1 LGARASARLFSL
13 IFRQRRNYLYVHS
26 SAGYWTRQEL
36 IASVLAP
43 FCFLISNSHHH
54 ITILERLTAFFLA
67 LRPRNQPH
75 PAFPSSNMAAGC
87 CSGAA
92 EAQGTSA
99 HPADPHAPHDQ
110 GDHGDHNSHGH
121 GHDHGHDH
129 DHDAEHVDEKQR
141 DAAAVTPNDDPA
153 ANYPKGLTLVLIITA
168 LCLAVFLVA
177 LDQTIIA
184 PALGAITAQFQ
195 SVKDIVSG

>member
-1 LGARASARLFSL
+1 MGARASARLFSL

-67 LRPRNQPH
+67 LRPRNQPQ

-99 HPADPHAPHDQ
+99 HPADPHAPHD
-110 GDHGDHNSHGH
+110 HGSDDSHGH
-121 GHDHGHDH
+121 GHDHGYDH
-129 DHDAEHVDEKQR
+129 EHGSCGGHAESESLAPCDQAGECCDDAQGCCDSSASTKSATLTCCDSNEEHCDGSF
-141 DAAAVTPNDDPA
+141 APA
-153 ANYPKGLTLVLIITA
+153 AMERG
-168 LCLAVFLVA
+168 
-177 LDQTIIA
+177 
-184 PALGAITAQFQ
+184 
-195 SVKDIVSG
+195 